1 MADPLSPQSIAIS
14 LNVFPPKLYCNLE
27 VLKS

>member
-1 MADPLSPQSIAIS
+1 MADPLLLQSAAIS
-14 LNVFPPKLYCNLE
+14 LNVFTHKLYCNLE